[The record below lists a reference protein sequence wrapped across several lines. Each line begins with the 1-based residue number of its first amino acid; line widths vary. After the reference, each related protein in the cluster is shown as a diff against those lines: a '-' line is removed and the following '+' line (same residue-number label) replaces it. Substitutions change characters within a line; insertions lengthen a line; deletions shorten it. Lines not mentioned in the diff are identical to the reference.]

1 MMNADDPAQE
11 ARPILGNS
19 RDRASI
25 MPELDD
31 QMLSRLAIVV
41 ADELYRLHTEE
52 GVRPRDF
59 VKHLEALAAENLRSG
74 I

>member
-1 MMNADDPAQE
+1 MRGDRPVRR
-11 ARPILGNS
+11 ARPILGNPPGHG
-19 RDRASI
+19 SI
-25 MPELDD
+25 IPVLDD

-59 VKHLEALAAENLRSG
+59 VKHLEALAAKNMRSG

>member
-1 MMNADDPAQE
+1 MMNADNPAQE
-11 ARPILGNS
+11 ARPILGNPPG
-19 RDRASI
+19 DGSI
-25 MPELDD
+25 IPALDD

-41 ADELYRLHTEE
+41 TDELYRLHTEE